1 MYFRRSRRRS
11 DRRGRRR
18 RSRRRSSDRRGLCSW
33 ASWARGKRG
42 EAAVA
47 AAAAKE
53 SRRHS
58 LTSFFFWGGVGV
70 GGIFDNADLQYE
82 SNTSSTNI
90 YLGPRFR
97 SMTVQYFKNVITL
110 PQNQM

>member
-1 MYFRRSRRRS
+1 MYKNWYDVYFRRS
-11 DRRGRRR
+11 
-18 RSRRRSSDRRGLCSW
+18 RRSSDRRGLCSW
-33 ASWARGKRG
+33 ARGERG

-70 GGIFDNADLQYE
+70 GGILDNADLQYE

-90 YLGPRFR
+90 YLGPR
-97 SMTVQYFKNVITL
+97 
-110 PQNQM
+110 